1 MATAGLPAQM
11 VAAGRALLGAAVL
24 ADSAI
29 EHYRGSFHNPFM
41 AAPVTVAAALLARR
55 DGRHSAAA
63 ILTGTIGLGF
73 HLRNILKRPGR
84 LSFTNL
90 FHGAPIGAP
99 AALILAGAS
108 GLIRAPRPLG
118 ALAAV
123 GLAGTAAEAGL
134 LHFRGA
140 YHSPVMWAPVT
151 LPPVAGIALARDVI
165 GGAARSGTVLLL
177 GATLLLGL
185 AGSGFHIR
193 GIHRRSGGWG
203 NWRQN
208 LLAGPPVP
216 APPAFTGLALIGLAA
231 LLRIGARRG

>member
-1 MATAGLPAQM
+1 MATVGLPARM

-41 AAPVTVAAALLARR
+41 AAPVTAAAAMLARR

-63 ILTGTIGLGF
+63 ILTGAVGLGF
-73 HLRNILKRPGR
+73 HFRNILKRPGR

-108 GLIRAPRPLG
+108 GLIRSPRALG

-123 GLAGTAAEAGL
+123 GLAGTAGEAGL

-140 YHSPVMWAPVT
+140 YHNPAMWAPVT
-151 LPPVAGIALARDVI
+151 LPPAAGLALARDAI
-165 GGAARSGTVLLL
+165 GDTARAGTALLL

-185 AGSGFHIR
+185 AGSGFHIW
-193 GIHRRSGGWG
+193 GIHRQSGGWA

-208 LLAGPPVP
+208 VLAGPPVP

-231 LLRIGARRG
+231 LLRMGRRDG